1 MLHRAALLRRT
12 PLAVACVLTA
22 VAIVSAD
29 AGLTNDAN
37 DDKKPK
43 ISLRASPAMAF
54 TPARVVLTA
63 EIKGGPNDYEAFYCA
78 AVEWIWG
85 DGTRSESKND
95 CDPYEPGKSEIKRR
109 YATEHVYLVP
119 DNFRVE
125 FWLKQKD
132 KRVAGGRTTVAVRP
146 GLRDGGFDR

>member
-1 MLHRAALLRRT
+1 MVRSSLVAA
-12 PLAVACVLTA
+12 ACAATA
-22 VAIVSAD
+22 VAIVSA
-29 AGLTNDAN
+29 AGPNEIE
-37 DDKKPK
+37 DDKKPS

-63 EIKGGPNDYEAFYCA
+63 EIKGGPNDYEEFYCPTI
-78 AVEWIWG
+78 EWIWG
-85 DGTRSESKND
+85 DGTRSESRFD

-109 YATEHVYLVP
+109 YVIEHIYTVP

>member
-1 MLHRAALLRRT
+1 MFRSSLVATACAA
-12 PLAVACVLTA
+12 TA
-22 VAIVSAD
+22 VAVLSA
-29 AGLTNDAN
+29 AGPRATK
-37 DDKKPK
+37 DDKKPS

-54 TPARVVLTA
+54 TPARVVVTA
-63 EIKGGPNDYEAFYCA
+63 EIKGGPNDYEEFYCPA
-78 AVEWIWG
+78 IEWIWG
-85 DGTRSESKND
+85 DGTKSESKID
-95 CDPYEPGKSEIKRR
+95 CEPYEPGKSEIKRR
-109 YATEHVYLVP
+109 YVIEHIYTVP